1 MKLCSSVGLF
11 GALFALPSTV
21 VADQYHYGNLLVGGK
36 AIGYGGAYVALA
48 DDQSAMHYNPA
59 GLSFQANAKS
69 ASVNTLAFEDTE
81 FKNVYTDGSDF
92 ARTSFSVV
100 PGFLGISTSSGRW
113 SYGSYFTVTDYSQE
127 RNDSSSNYELPATP
141 TTPGQSVIETVTY
154 DFDNAAYKFGGALSY
169 RLNDQWALG
178 FSLSLKYIEQVLS
191 QTSGAAITMY
201 TPTGSFTSG
210 FDARRR
216 INEKQYLI
224 EPSLSVLYKDDA
236 LSVGAHYVHSVSI
249 NRNYRSNNLI
259 VAPIITLINGS
270 PDTTFPDF
278 IRTDKEQDQP
288 SLLSFG
294 AAYHHRG
301 WVVSSQIDYYS
312 HVENEDVVLDD
323 IDLTRELKQ
332 VTNYSLGLRIPLSHD
347 TALQFGFFT
356 DNSNGVI
363 DFDIPFQRVEA
374 IDTRGISVAYETKLM
389 GYPLTLGVYA
399 KQGDGKVRYA
409 DVRYVEAITG
419 VTLYPENNSND
430 VQSAEKSSVVIF
442 ASMDF

>member
-1 MKLCSSVGLF
+1 M
-11 GALFALPSTV
+11 
-21 VADQYHYGNLLVGGK
+21 
-36 AIGYGGAYVALA
+36 
-48 DDQSAMHYNPA
+48 
-59 GLSFQANAKS
+59 
-69 ASVNTLAFEDTE
+69 
-81 FKNVYTDGSDF
+81 
-92 ARTSFSVV
+92 
-100 PGFLGISTSSGRW
+100 
-113 SYGSYFTVTDYSQE
+113 
-127 RNDSSSNYELPATP
+127 
-141 TTPGQSVIETVTY
+141 
-154 DFDNAAYKFGGALSY
+154 SY
-169 RLNDQWALG
+169 RLNNRWSLG

-236 LSVGAHYVHSVSI
+236 LSVGAHYVHSESI

-259 VAPIITLINGS
+259 VAPIITLLNGS

-278 IRTDKEQDQP
+278 IRTDKDQEQP

-294 AAYHHRG
+294 AAYQHRG
-301 WVVSSQIDYYS
+301 WVISSQVDYYS
-312 HVENEDVVLDD
+312 HVEKQDVVLDD

-332 VTNYSLGLRIPLSHD
+332 ITNYSLGLRIPLTID
-347 TALQFGFFT
+347 TALHFGFFT

-363 DFDIPFQRVEA
+363 DFDIPYQRVEA

-389 GYPLTLGVYA
+389 GYPLTLGLYA